1 MPQNER
7 QWGGIDRT
15 RLEPS
20 LNPTEYLE
28 EAALAALIRHPASV
42 RTWPGMVMRG
52 FSETAI
58 PDAER
63 SDLIAYLST

>member
-7 QWGGIDRT
+7 QWAGIDRPD
-15 RLEPS
+15 LNLPM
-20 LNPTEYLE
+20 NPTEYLE
-28 EAALAALIRHPASV
+28 EAALAALIRHPSSV
-42 RTWPGMVMRG
+42 RTWPGMSSG
-52 FSETAI
+52 ISETAI